1 MTHNTSR
8 HQKLSTYHSWLSRS
22 GIQQ

>member
-1 MTHNTSR
+1 MPSES
-8 HQKLSTYHSWLSRS
+8 LLTYHSWFSRS